1 MAAGSLQY
9 MDEGSLQRIIGSIRN
24 PPRHVVVQRTPLHPK
39 RSFFTLQ
46 VMAIPN
52 NPAFCGY
59 TVAERSSFIN
69 GMQDL
74 GYELVDSWSQP
85 RVLDVPF
92 YPDCR
97 IDTYSGLYFR
107 LV

>member
-1 MAAGSLQY
+1 M
-9 MDEGSLQRIIGSIRN
+9 QRILGSIQN

-46 VMAIPN
+46 VMAIPD
-52 NPAFCGY
+52 NPAFCAY
-59 TVAERSSFIN
+59 TVAERDGFIS
-69 GMQDL
+69 GIKDL

-92 YPDCR
+92 HPDCR

-107 LV
+107 RV